1 MKNLFILATVLL
13 SFNVANAQNSLNLIG
28 KTFEYTDKYTNAK
41 TQYTFL
47 SNNKVKLVML
57 AESNSKQF
65 KDICFCQSSI
75 EGNRI
80 KTNCICEDKEI
91 FPDPLKETFIY
102 DPKTNTLTTTI
113 YYDQNRKPQIYIL
126 K

>member
-13 SFNVANAQNSLNLIG
+13 YFNVANAQNSLNLIG

-57 AESNSKQF
+57 TESNSKQF

-80 KTNCICEDKEI
+80 KANCICEDKEI